1 MLLQTTTLFWEVGI
15 RWRKDDHSRFF
26 SEGLLFVQKPVC
38 GYKCMCLRVCLCTA
52 AVGWGPSYWG
62 LTSLAQAGV
71 GGSGSEGQL
80 EWESPGLAWK
90 KGVSNQHPLFGG
102 PHIHTFTG
110 FGLVGLER
118 LGKLGKAGWDGKQR
132 TSERSGCRGLE
143 HRENMLRLCHS
154 RAQSC
159 TNLRRVPRLSVA
171 YEILS
176 RS

>member
-1 MLLQTTTLFWEVGI
+1 MSVHSHSGLGAELLGANVAGT
-15 RWRKDDHSRFF
+15 
-26 SEGLLFVQKPVC
+26 
-38 GYKCMCLRVCLCTA
+38 
-52 AVGWGPSYWG
+52 GWGGG
-62 LTSLAQAGV
+62 L
-71 GGSGSEGQL
+71 GSEGQL

-118 LGKLGKAGWDGKQR
+118 LGQLGKAGWDGKQR

-143 HRENMLRLCHS
+143 HRENIIHLCHS

-171 YEILS
+171 CEILS